1 MMKLLK
7 LHTFLWL
14 ALLPY
19 FSFAKALPQQPNI
32 IVIVSDDQG
41 YADISAAGLAT
52 DVQTPNIDR
61 LAEKG
66 TRFTSAYVT
75 APICNVSRLG
85 LITGTYNQRQGAYWY
100 GKKATISPKLATIP
114 EVIKSQG
121 YTSGYVG
128 KYHYGYSTPEAR
140 DFPLNHGFDYF
151 YGYGGNGR
159 QHFLI
164 HDDAVAAE
172 QKKKFKAYKKRG
184 GKKGQSLEYGAF
196 WDGFE
201 RDNRTGF
208 STEIYGQKAR
218 EFVKNNKD
226 NKFYLQLAFTA
237 VHNFTHQL
245 PEDYL
250 KANNLKGYHDWDPD
264 TEDYYTWYKNSRYPN
279 NPEGRAHY
287 LAQLDY
293 MDKEIGKLLDTL
305 NSEGLSDNTVIIF
318 ISDNG
323 GSTPIYAD
331 NGPLRGS
338 KYLLYEGGIKIP
350 MIVTWPKQ
358 FVQGKVVDNMV
369 STMDILPTIA
379 NLTGAKT
386 PSNVDGI
393 ALTKL
398 LTGEDKTIAH
408 QTLVW
413 DTGHETAVRQGKWKL
428 KTATKDKYAKYEMVE
443 IELGS
448 FLYDLEA
455 DPSESTDLSEKHPEV
470 KQRLIDYYKKWRDSI
485 KKGL

>member
-1 MMKLLK
+1 MKKLFKFNSLL
-7 LHTFLWL
+7 
-14 ALLPY
+14 LLTLMSSV
-19 FSFAKALPQQPNI
+19 SFAKELPQQPNI

-41 YADISAAGLAT
+41 YADISATGLAN
-52 DVQTPNIDR
+52 DVHTPNLDR
-61 LAEKG
+61 LAQQG

-100 GKKATISPKLATIP
+100 GKKATISAKLPTIA
-114 EVIKSQG
+114 EVIKPQG
-121 YTSGYVG
+121 YTTGYIG
-128 KYHYGYSTPEAR
+128 KYHYGYSTPEVR

-164 HDDAVAAE
+164 HDDKYAE
-172 QKKKFKAYKKRG
+172 AQKKKFKAYKKRG

-201 RDNRTGF
+201 RDNRSGF
-208 STEIYGQKAR
+208 STQIYGEKAR
-218 EFVKNNKD
+218 DFVKENKG
-226 NKFYLQLAFTA
+226 NKFYLQLAFNA

-250 KANNLKGYHDWDPD
+250 KANKLKGYHDWDPD
-264 TEDYYTWYKNSRYPN
+264 TEDYYSWYKNSRYPN

-293 MDKEIGKLLDTL
+293 MDKEIGKLIDTL
-305 NSEGLSDNTVIIF
+305 DKEGLSENTVIIF
-318 ISDNG
+318 VSDNG

-338 KYLLYEGGIKIP
+338 KYLLYEGGIRVP
-350 MIVTWPKQ
+350 MIVTWPGQ
-358 FVQGKVVDNMV
+358 FARATVSDSMV

-379 NLTGAKT
+379 TLAGAKV
-386 PSNVDGI
+386 PRHVDGI
-393 ALTKL
+393 ELTQL
-398 LTGEDKTIAH
+398 LTGENPELGH
-408 QTLVW
+408 ETLIW

-428 KTATKDKYAKYEMVE
+428 KTATEDKYAKYEMVD

-448 FLYDLEA
+448 FLYDLDA
-455 DPSESTDLSEKHPEV
+455 DPSETTDVSAKHPEI
-470 KQRLIDYYKKWRDSI
+470 KDTLQEHYKKWRDSI
-485 KKGL
+485 NKGL